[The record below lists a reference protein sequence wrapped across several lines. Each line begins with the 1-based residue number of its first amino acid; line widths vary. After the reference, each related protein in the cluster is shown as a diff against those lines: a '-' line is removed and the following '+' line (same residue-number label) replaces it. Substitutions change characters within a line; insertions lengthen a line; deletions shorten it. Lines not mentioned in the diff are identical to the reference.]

1 MNKKLLKYLLEITQ
15 VVQII
20 KKWSLSS
27 KTDIKNIPNMAWR
40 NDISVNNINKIPIRE
55 DVRKKRDQNSKYTI
69 LKNCAYYFHYNW
81 YKNHKVR

>member
-1 MNKKLLKYLLEITQ
+1 MSKKLLKDLLEITQ

-40 NDISVNNINKIPIRE
+40 NDISVNIVNKISIRE
-55 DVRKKRDQNSKYTI
+55 YKKNKRYQTSK
-69 LKNCAYYFHYNW
+69 
-81 YKNHKVR
+81 

>member
-40 NDISVNNINKIPIRE
+40 NDISVNIVNKISIRE
-55 DVRKKRDQNSKYTI
+55 YKKNKRYQTSK
-69 LKNCAYYFHYNW
+69 
-81 YKNHKVR
+81 